1 MAKPKNKEEIA
12 AVVRHLPLQPPKE
25 IIETIKG
32 RQKTVKL
39 IYRCGY
45 YREPLTGLKQ
55 KAAQVHCT
63 ACGRNFFLDYTQ
75 AHPCHCNAGYDTFGF
90 IDPLDHEAK
99 QTSSAC
105 ICPECGAE
113 ATALH
118 ISHIPASGCNLD
130 KTYFM
135 TLHNVRGHFVA
146 LGWALYKDVDKD
158 GHIYY
163 NAARYEGVM
172 IIEGRPVRLVG
183 YRKCIYTWSWLPT
196 WEARARWRD
205 NCDEWDADEIFT
217 VDEDAFEA
225 TEVSKSALDVYIKDT
240 EKQIRVAAYLHLWT
254 RYPQIENLTRS
265 DLSVFV
271 RNLIKAGTTTSYY
284 GYNSYYGFSIPE
296 AEKHFNTKAVK
307 PFEIVG
313 LDKTEID
320 LAKFLD
326 LEMLEYYKKTLKD
339 HGIRLTVDQLSDIKR
354 FGFSSFDEVLD
365 VAAAYGRKAPII
377 HTLNYL
383 IKQRIECGGRVSC
396 TELLDYWNMINEIN
410 NGLPV
415 EIMFPK
421 RLEDAHDEAM
431 LRIEEKVNE
440 EINRGIAALAR
451 AMEDYTFTDE
461 ELGLFIRPAAS
472 QTELIKEGK
481 ILHHCVGSYAKD
493 VSLFKTCILFIR
505 RIENPDKPFFTLE
518 YKNGHVEQN
527 RGLRNCARTPE
538 VEAFEAKWLKHI
550 EEVKHGKRNADDSVE
565 RAVA

>member
-1 MAKPKNKEEIA
+1 
-12 AVVRHLPLQPPKE
+12 
-25 IIETIKG
+25 
-32 RQKTVKL
+32 
-39 IYRCGY
+39 
-45 YREPLTGLKQ
+45 
-55 KAAQVHCT
+55 
-63 ACGRNFFLDYTQ
+63 
-75 AHPCHCNAGYDTFGF
+75 
-90 IDPLDHEAK
+90 
-99 QTSSAC
+99 
-105 ICPECGAE
+105 
-113 ATALH
+113 
-118 ISHIPASGCNLD
+118 
-130 KTYFM
+130 
-135 TLHNVRGHFVA
+135 
-146 LGWALYKDVDKD
+146 
-158 GHIYY
+158 
-163 NAARYEGVM
+163 
-172 IIEGRPVRLVG
+172 
-183 YRKCIYTWSWLPT
+183 
-196 WEARARWRD
+196 
-205 NCDEWDADEIFT
+205 
-217 VDEDAFEA
+217 
-225 TEVSKSALDVYIKDT
+225 
-240 EKQIRVAAYLHLWT
+240 
-254 RYPQIENLTRS
+254 
-265 DLSVFV
+265 
-271 RNLIKAGTTTSYY
+271 
-284 GYNSYYGFSIPE
+284 
-296 AEKHFNTKAVK
+296 
-307 PFEIVG
+307 
-313 LDKTEID
+313 
-320 LAKFLD
+320 
-326 LEMLEYYKKTLKD
+326 MLEYYKKTLKD